1 MDTVKTWSD
10 IRTNI
15 LQLEKYKNSENSKE
29 RMFYKDIVRRGR
41 CFVALDTRNGFV
53 FAPSR
58 FVGYIAN
65 DIKNHDENY
74 DKDGRI
80 TNVEID
86 KILGPYDVNKI
97 LEERFK
103 IFCQNL
109 DINPDNHERKYW
121 NLSML

>member
-1 MDTVKTWSD
+1 MGTVKTWSD
-10 IRTNI
+10 IRSNI
-15 LQLEKYKNSENSKE
+15 LQLEKYKNSENSEE
-29 RMFYKDIVRRGR
+29 RIFYKGIIGRGR
-41 CFVALDTRNGFV
+41 CFVALDTRNGFI

-58 FVGYIAN
+58 FVGYVDN
-65 DIKNHDENY
+65 DIKKHDENY
-74 DKDGRI
+74 NKDGRI

-86 KILGPYDVNKI
+86 KIFGPHDANTI

-103 IFCQNL
+103 LFCQNL

>member
-1 MDTVKTWSD
+1 METVKTWSD
-10 IRTNI
+10 IRSNI
-15 LQLEKYKNSENSKE
+15 LQLEEYKNSENSKE
-29 RMFYKDIVRRGR
+29 RVFYKSIIGRGR
-41 CFVALDTRNGFV
+41 CFVALDTRNGFI

-58 FVGYIAN
+58 FVGYVAN
-65 DIKNHDENY
+65 AIKNHDENY

-80 TNVEID
+80 TNEEIN
-86 KILGPYDVNKI
+86 KTLGPHDANAI

-109 DINPDNHERKYW
+109 DINPVNHERKYW

>member
-1 MDTVKTWSD
+1 METVKTWSD
-10 IRTNI
+10 IRSNI
-15 LQLEKYKNSENSKE
+15 LQLEEYKNSENSEE
-29 RMFYKDIVRRGR
+29 RTFYKGIIGHGR
-41 CFVALDTRNGFV
+41 CFVALDTRNGFI

-58 FVGYIAN
+58 FVGYVAN
-65 DIKNHDENY
+65 TIKNHDENY

-80 TNVEID
+80 TNEEIN
-86 KILGPYDVNKI
+86 KTLGSHDANTI

-109 DINPDNHERKYW
+109 AINPDNHERKYW

>member
-1 MDTVKTWSD
+1 METVKTWSD
-10 IRTNI
+10 IRSNI
-15 LQLEKYKNSENSKE
+15 LQLEKYKNSENSEE
-29 RMFYKDIVRRGR
+29 RIFYKGIIGRGK
-41 CFVALDTRNGFV
+41 CFVALDTRNGFI

-58 FVGYIAN
+58 FVGYVDN

-109 DINPDNHERKYW
+109 DINPGNYERKYW
-121 NLSML
+121 NLSVL

>member
-1 MDTVKTWSD
+1 METVKTWSD
-10 IRTNI
+10 IRSNI
-15 LQLEKYKNSENSKE
+15 LQLEKYKNSENSEK
-29 RMFYKDIVRRGR
+29 RRFYQDIIRRGR
-41 CFVALDTRNGFV
+41 CFVALDTRNGFI

-58 FVGYIAN
+58 FVGYVDN

-74 DKDGRI
+74 DKDGRE
-80 TNVEID
+80 TNGEID
-86 KILGPYDVNKI
+86 VILGYHEVNKK
-97 LEERFK
+97 LEDRFK

>member
-1 MDTVKTWSD
+1 METVKTWSD
-10 IRTNI
+10 IRLNI
-15 LQLEKYKNSENSKE
+15 LQLEKYKNSQNNEE
-29 RMFYKDIVRRGR
+29 RTFYKNIVGRGR

-58 FVGYIAN
+58 FVGYVDN
-65 DIKNHDENY
+65 NIKNHDENY

-86 KILGPYDVNKI
+86 KILGPHEVNKI

-103 IFCQNL
+103 IFCENL
-109 DINPDNHERKYW
+109 DIGPVHHARKYW

>member
-1 MDTVKTWSD
+1 METVKTWSD
-10 IRTNI
+10 IRLNI
-15 LQLEKYKNSENSKE
+15 LQLEKYKNSENNEE
-29 RMFYKDIVRRGR
+29 RTFYKNIVGRGR
-41 CFVALDTRNGFV
+41 CFVALDTRNGFIFV
-53 FAPSR
+53 PSR
-58 FVGYIAN
+58 FVGYVDN
-65 DIKNHDENY
+65 NIKNHDENY

-86 KILGPYDVNKI
+86 KILGFHDVNKI

-109 DINPDNHERKYW
+109 DINPDNHKREYW

>member
-10 IRTNI
+10 IRLNI

-29 RMFYKDIVRRGR
+29 RIFYKDIIRRGR

-58 FVGYIAN
+58 FVGYVAN
-65 DIKNHDENY
+65 DIENHDENY
-74 DKDGRI
+74 NKDGRI

-86 KILGPYDVNKI
+86 NILGTHDVNKI
-97 LEERFK
+97 LEEKFK

-121 NLSML
+121 NLSLL